1 MLEATVRLTNTLG
14 LHARAAAQ
22 LVRLANCFK
31 SSIILKRRDS
41 NVTANAKSI
50 LSVLSIAASFGV
62 ELQVIAD
69 GDDET
74 EAIAQIAEEDEEEQ
88 GDRSQGEKERQ
99 QLPRGSNRKTAQP

>member
-74 EAIAQIAEEDEEEQ
+74 EAIAQIEKLFADKFGEE
-88 GDRSQGEKERQ
+88 
-99 QLPRGSNRKTAQP
+99 